1 MTDTHSH
8 SHSHSHGHGHSHGHS
23 HSGPRDYN
31 KAFAIGV
38 ILNLVFVGIE
48 ATYGFISNSLALI
61 ADAGH
66 NLSDVI
72 GLALAW
78 GAVWLSR
85 KKPTLRYTY
94 GLRRS
99 SILSALF
106 NSVLLLVVVGG
117 ITWEAL
123 RRFWTPAE
131 VQTGTMM
138 TVAFVG
144 ILINSATAMLFVSG
158 RKTDLNIRGAYLHM
172 AADALVSVGVVIAGL
187 IIQTTHL
194 LWIDPVVSILI
205 SVVITLGTWGLLK
218 DSLNLAMDAVPMSID
233 IANVKQYFMS
243 IENVTEV
250 HDLHIWAMSTTETAL
265 TVHLVMPEE
274 LHRDEFLAKVSQDL
288 KTKFQIDHPTI
299 QIESGDLKAF
309 ECTLK
314 PDDVV

>member
-8 SHSHSHGHGHSHGHS
+8 SHSHSHGHSHGHS

-38 ILNLVFVGIE
+38 FLNLAFVAIE
-48 ATYGFISNSLALI
+48 ATYGFIANSLALI

-85 KKPTLRYTY
+85 KKPTPRYTY

-117 ITWEAL
+117 ITWEAV
-123 RRFWTPAE
+123 RRFWSPAE

-138 TVAFVG
+138 TVAFIG
-144 ILINSATAMLFVSG
+144 ILINTATALLFVSG

-172 AADALVSVGVVIAGL
+172 AADALVSVGVVIAGF

-194 LWIDPVVSILI
+194 LWIDPIVSIVI

-218 DSLNLAMDAVPMSID
+218 DSLNLAMDAVPMGVD
-233 IANVKQYFMS
+233 ISGVRHYLASMAGVA
-243 IENVTEV
+243 EV

-265 TVHLVMPEE
+265 TVHLVMPGEF
-274 LHRDEFLAKVSQDL
+274 HRDEFLAKISQDL
-288 KTKFQIDHPTI
+288 KAQFQIDHPTI
-299 QIESGDLKAF
+299 QIESGDLKSF
-309 ECTLK
+309 QCTLK
-314 PDDVV
+314 SDDVV

>member
-8 SHSHSHGHGHSHGHS
+8 SHSHSHGHSHAHS

-31 KAFAIGV
+31 KAFAVGV
-38 ILNLVFVGIE
+38 VLNLAFVAIE
-48 ATYGFISNSLALI
+48 ATYGFVANSLALI

-66 NLSDVI
+66 NLSDVV

-78 GAVWLSR
+78 AAVWLSR

-117 ITWEAL
+117 ITWEAV

-131 VQTGTMM
+131 VQAGTMM
-138 TVAFVG
+138 TVAFIG
-144 ILINSATAMLFVSG
+144 ILINSATALLFASG
-158 RKTDLNIRGAYLHM
+158 RKADLNIRGAYLHM
-172 AADALVSVGVVIAGL
+172 AADALVSVGVVLAGL

-194 LWIDPVVSILI
+194 LWIDPMVSIVI
-205 SVVITLGTWGLLK
+205 SLVITIGTWGLLK
-218 DSLNLAMDAVPMSID
+218 DSLNLAMDAVPVGVD
-233 IANVKQYFMS
+233 IAGVKDYLAS
-243 IENVTEV
+243 IAGVDEV

-265 TVHLVMPEE
+265 TVHLVMPGNF
-274 LHRDEFLAKVSQDL
+274 HRDEFLAKVSQDL
-288 KTKFQIDHPTI
+288 KARFQIDHPTI
-299 QIESGDLKAF
+299 QIEAGDLTSF
-309 ECTLK
+309 QCTLK

>member
-8 SHSHSHGHGHSHGHS
+8 SHSHSHGHSHAHS

-31 KAFAIGV
+31 KAFAVGV
-38 ILNLVFVGIE
+38 VLNLAFVAIE
-48 ATYGFISNSLALI
+48 ATYGFVANSLALI

-66 NLSDVI
+66 NLSDVV

-78 GAVWLSR
+78 AAVWLSR

-117 ITWEAL
+117 ITWEAV

-138 TVAFVG
+138 TVAFIG
-144 ILINSATAMLFVSG
+144 ILINSATALLFASG
-158 RKTDLNIRGAYLHM
+158 RKADLNIRGAYLHM
-172 AADALVSVGVVIAGL
+172 AADALVSVGVVLAGL

-194 LWIDPVVSILI
+194 LWIDPMVSIVI
-205 SVVITLGTWGLLK
+205 SLVITVGTWGLLK
-218 DSLNLAMDAVPMSID
+218 DSLNLAMDAVPVGVD
-233 IANVKQYFMS
+233 IAGVKDYLAS
-243 IENVTEV
+243 IAGVDEV

-265 TVHLVMPEE
+265 TVHLVMPRNF
-274 LHRDEFLAKVSQDL
+274 HRDEFLAKVSQDL
-288 KTKFQIDHPTI
+288 KARFQIDHPTI
-299 QIESGDLKAF
+299 QIEAGDLTSF
-309 ECTLK
+309 QCTLK

>member
-8 SHSHSHGHGHSHGHS
+8 SHSHSHGHSHAHS

-31 KAFAIGV
+31 KAFAVGV
-38 ILNLVFVGIE
+38 VLNLAFVAIE
-48 ATYGFISNSLALI
+48 ATYGFVANSLALI

-66 NLSDVI
+66 NLSDVV

-78 GAVWLSR
+78 AAVWLSR

-117 ITWEAL
+117 ITWEAV

-138 TVAFVG
+138 TVAFIG
-144 ILINSATAMLFVSG
+144 ILINSATALLFASG
-158 RKTDLNIRGAYLHM
+158 RKADLNIRGAYLHM
-172 AADALVSVGVVIAGL
+172 AADALVSVGVVLAGL

-194 LWIDPVVSILI
+194 LWIDPMVSIVI
-205 SVVITLGTWGLLK
+205 SLVITVGTWGLLK
-218 DSLNLAMDAVPMSID
+218 DSLNLAMDAVPVGVD
-233 IANVKQYFMS
+233 IAGVKDYLAS
-243 IENVTEV
+243 IAGVDEV

-265 TVHLVMPEE
+265 TVHLVMPGNF
-274 LHRDEFLAKVSQDL
+274 HRDEFLAKVSQDL
-288 KTKFQIDHPTI
+288 KARFQIDHPTI
-299 QIESGDLKAF
+299 QIEAGDLTSF
-309 ECTLK
+309 QCTLK

>member
-8 SHSHSHGHGHSHGHS
+8 SHSHSHGHSHAHS

-31 KAFAIGV
+31 KAFAVGV
-38 ILNLVFVGIE
+38 VLNLAFVAIE
-48 ATYGFISNSLALI
+48 ATYGFVANSLALI

-66 NLSDVI
+66 NLSDVV

-78 GAVWLSR
+78 AAVWLSR

-117 ITWEAL
+117 ITWEAV

-131 VQTGTMM
+131 VQAGTMM
-138 TVAFVG
+138 TVAFIG
-144 ILINSATAMLFVSG
+144 ILINSATALLFASG
-158 RKTDLNIRGAYLHM
+158 RKADLNIRGAYLHM
-172 AADALVSVGVVIAGL
+172 AADALVSVGVVLAGL

-194 LWIDPVVSILI
+194 LWIDPMVSIVI
-205 SVVITLGTWGLLK
+205 SLVITVGTWGLLK
-218 DSLNLAMDAVPMSID
+218 DSLNLAMDAVPVGVD
-233 IANVKQYFMS
+233 IAGVKDYLAS
-243 IENVTEV
+243 IAGVDEV

-265 TVHLVMPEE
+265 TVHLVMPGNF
-274 LHRDEFLAKVSQDL
+274 HRDEFLAKVSQDL
-288 KTKFQIDHPTI
+288 KARFQIDHPTI
-299 QIESGDLKAF
+299 QIEAGDLTSF
-309 ECTLK
+309 QCTLK